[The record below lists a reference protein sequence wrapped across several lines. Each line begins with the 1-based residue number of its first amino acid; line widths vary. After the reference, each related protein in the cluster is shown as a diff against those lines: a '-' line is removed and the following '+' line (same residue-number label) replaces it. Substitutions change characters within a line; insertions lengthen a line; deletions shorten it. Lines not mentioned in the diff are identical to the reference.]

1 MAEEWFLILLG
12 LAAGFCGGLLGI
24 GGSLVMIPA
33 LVMRAGPERQHLYQ
47 ATAMIVNFFVVAPA
61 VWRHGKAQALSR
73 PYLMWMVPL
82 ALVGSVAG
90 VFVSELAVFR
100 GNGQGWLQMAFAG
113 FLLYVLYANV
123 QRLRRDQSSDGQN
136 QQEVVAAN
144 NGGGPLAG
152 VIGLATG
159 LLGGVL
165 GIGGG
170 LVAVPLQQS
179 FLKLPLRNCIANSA
193 ATILLSSVLGAVLK
207 NWHLPTHGFSSADAL
222 RMAAYLI
229 PTAILGAW
237 IGAARTHRWPLRWI
251 RVAFAVLVAYAAVR
265 LAMIGFATA
274 TR

>member
-1 MAEEWFLILLG
+1 MADEWFLMLLG

-33 LVMRAGPERQHLYQ
+33 LVMRGGPEKQHLYQ

-61 VWRHGKAQALSR
+61 VWRHLKARALL
-73 PYLMWMVPL
+73 PAYLWWMVPL
-82 ALVGSVAG
+82 ALVGSVVG
-90 VFVSELAVFR
+90 VLISELAVFR
-100 GNGQGWLQMAFAG
+100 GSGQGWLQIAFAA

-123 QRLRRDQSSDGQN
+123 KRLREGRKGEDKTEAQADVSSN
-136 QQEVVAAN
+136 
-144 NGGGPLAG
+144 GPLAG

-179 FLKLPLRNCIANSA
+179 VLKLPLRNCIANSA
-193 ATILLSSVLGAVLK
+193 ATILLSSVLGAILK
-207 NWHLPTHGFSSADAL
+207 NWHLSMHGFAVGDAL

-237 IGAARTHRWPLRWI
+237 MGASRTHKWPLVWI
-251 RVAFAVLVAYAAVR
+251 RLAFTVLIGYAAFR
-265 LAMIGFATA
+265 LALIGFTTA